1 MSRPECGSAADP
13 LAYFVVRCREI
24 YFGLAVAGAAR
35 SKVSANRLPHRSRP
49 RIAGAFLLVLLVATL
64 AYVSSWFAAG
74 ALTAPARTRLGAP
87 PANLGAEPV
96 NFASTS
102 GSLLAGW
109 FVPGSECRAVV
120 LMHPKDGNRAAM
132 LGRAKFLAQAGYSV
146 LLFDFHAHG
155 ESTGESITFGWLES
169 RDALTAIEWMRARL
183 PRAAIGAI
191 GRSLGGVAI
200 VQSRARADAV
210 VLEAV
215 YPTLEEAI
223 ANRVRLRLGPLTP
236 LATAGLLWQFE
247 SRFGFAPHLLQPIT
261 QIDKIDAPLLV
272 IGGSDDLYTTAE
284 ETRRLFARA
293 REPKQLWLVQGAAHE
308 DFHRHSPQEYEMRI
322 LEFFARTLSC
332 DRLI

>member
-169 RDALTAIEWMRARL
+169 RDALTHLLHRDLETYGNS
-183 PRAAIGAI
+183 IGWKRR
-191 GRSLGGVAI
+191 GRVM
-200 VQSRARADAV
+200 SRDFRADSGGRVGLSAV
-210 VLEAV
+210 SVSAEA
-215 YPTLEEAI
+215 
-223 ANRVRLRLGPLTP
+223 RQRKLGTP
-236 LATAGLLWQFE
+236 C
-247 SRFGFAPHLLQPIT
+247 
-261 QIDKIDAPLLV
+261 
-272 IGGSDDLYTTAE
+272 
-284 ETRRLFARA
+284 RRC
-293 REPKQLWLVQGAAHE
+293 P
-308 DFHRHSPQEYEMRI
+308 EYACE
-322 LEFFARTLSC
+322 ARTLY
-332 DRLI
+332 RPH